1 MKVKRGA
8 VLGIE
13 AAATNESL
21 TGHKDKNP
29 SSHP

>member
-1 MKVKRGA
+1 MKGKCGA

-13 AAATNESL
+13 VAATNEGL